1 MYQLYYLPGACSQ
14 AIHVLLLELDQQ
26 VELIN
31 KNTVSDFA
39 ALNPLGT
46 VPVLVDG
53 NKVLRE
59 GAALVLYLLGK
70 HPNSLLATSGVA
82 REQAIEDLM
91 LANASLHPA
100 YAKLFFLRAHIA
112 DGTALAAGYQAAV
125 QGIEQL
131 WQVVDNRLTQQ
142 LYLGGAQPT
151 PADLLLAVYASWGR
165 YFPLTIKLGRNVE
178 RMIAAVRARPMF
190 QRALA
195 AEQAQG

>member
-14 AIHVLLLELDQQ
+14 AIHVLLLELGQQ

-53 NKVLRE
+53 DKVLRE

-70 HPNSLLATSGVA
+70 HPNSMLATSGVT
-82 REQAIEDLM
+82 REQAIENLM

-100 YAKLFFLRAHIA
+100 YAKLFFLRAHVL
-112 DGTALAAGYQAAV
+112 DETALAAGYQAAV
-125 QGIEQL
+125 KDIEQL
-131 WQVVDNRLTQQ
+131 WQVVDDRLAQK
-142 LYLGGAQPT
+142 LYLGGEQPS
-151 PADLLLAVYASWGR
+151 PADLLLAVYASWGG
-165 YFPLTIKLGRNVE
+165 YFSLVIKLGSNVE
-178 RMIAAVRARPMF
+178 RMIAAVRARPAF
-190 QRALA
+190 QQALI
-195 AEQAQG
+195 AEQG

>member
-14 AIHVLLLELDQQ
+14 AIHVLLLELGQQ
-26 VELIN
+26 VELID

-53 NKVLRE
+53 DKVLRE

-70 HPNSLLATSGVA
+70 HPNSLLAATGVA
-82 REQAIEDLM
+82 REQAIENLM

-100 YAKLFFLRAHIA
+100 YAKLFFLRAHIL
-112 DGTALAAGYQAAV
+112 DETALAAGYQAAV

-131 WQVVDNRLTQQ
+131 WQVVDHRLAQQ
-142 LYLGGAQPT
+142 LYLGGEQPS
-151 PADLLLAVYASWGR
+151 PADLLLAVYAGWGG
-165 YFPLTIKLGRNVE
+165 YFPLAIKLGSNVE
-178 RMIAAVRARPMF
+178 RMIAAVRARPAF
-190 QRALA
+190 QQALI
-195 AEQAQG
+195 AEQG